1 MNRIF
6 LWKTVLR
13 ARIKYR
19 LGSRT
24 VWPSRAFVNET
35 SCNLIKVAE
44 NVEKA
49 RVSTSPIVSLESNI
63 YTHGWPYPD
72 NIQLAF
78 HLQDLIRSHGA
89 TPATIGV
96 INGVATV
103 GLSDREIV
111 TLCTAASN
119 PTTLKVS
126 RRDLPFIL
134 GMGITGN
141 KLHGGTTV
149 SGTMFLSR
157 WAGISIVGAGGI
169 GGVHLG
175 GQDSLDISA
184 DLMELGRTPMAVV
197 CGGCK
202 SYLDTVRSLEFLETQ
217 GAVVATFAD
226 GRDGN
231 VDFPGFLTRNSG
243 VKSPKVFRD
252 PKEAAAITFSLAKL
266 GTRGNRYTRPGSL
279 FANPISET
287 LSIPKD
293 EIDEA
298 FKQASSEATHQGIS
312 GNEITPFILARV
324 RDITEGRS
332 LLASRAVLE
341 SNVVMASKIAVHLA
355 SLWETEDHTIK
366 QNESL
371 DIGKSFLARRNLT
384 VSFAQPRES
393 KEPKTF
399 VKKEDPSANETKTPK
414 LRIKKHWVNHSK
426 VLGEAKVEAST
437 ANDILRPNARPE
449 YSPDIA
455 VIGTVAIELTCNLVL
470 SPNAGFNVDLKPNL
484 NSSNISRIEQNI
496 GGVSHNV
503 ALAAHLVSGN
513 QRVRLCSLVAD
524 DSSGSIIMRSL
535 KTETLDLSG
544 VKILPRVVDRSGI
557 AVPNRTA
564 QYVAV
569 NDGKKDLVLGMADM
583 QIFRHNSY
591 DCSNLTLKKLK
602 WVIIDANWTR
612 KVVRGLMSMFRTN
625 YPSVKIAF
633 EPTSEQRGADIFHTS
648 ANPGEDGGEI
658 SNALNVFPNHKIDL
672 VTPDI
677 AQLDQMFCAANTN
690 GYFENNDHWHVL
702 DAFGIHGTQSR
713 DRYRAIAGEELTEK
727 GVPFQTIYLLPYMP
741 TILTKLSSNDV
752 LLTELLKIGDPRL
765 EDTKHEQWII
775 SRTRNSH
782 MFIGG
787 VYMRLFKAAETVD
800 PADIVNSRGVGETLL
815 GILVAGLSRGLVIDQ
830 HLIDIAQKGAN
841 MTLKCK
847 HPVSPSLGEL
857 TQSLDRLALNSTK
870 IGGQHDPITSPH
882 KQEFFKLLDPHDVTD
897 TPVPSSVRFVRNL
910 NFEAEKRGTDYSI
923 HDEHPLPMIYGLPP
937 NKE

>member
-1 MNRIF
+1 
-6 LWKTVLR
+6 
-13 ARIKYR
+13 
-19 LGSRT
+19 
-24 VWPSRAFVNET
+24 
-35 SCNLIKVAE
+35 
-44 NVEKA
+44 
-49 RVSTSPIVSLESNI
+49 
-63 YTHGWPYPD
+63 
-72 NIQLAF
+72 
-78 HLQDLIRSHGA
+78 
-89 TPATIGV
+89 
-96 INGVATV
+96 
-103 GLSDREIV
+103 
-111 TLCTAASN
+111 
-119 PTTLKVS
+119 
-126 RRDLPFIL
+126 
-134 GMGITGN
+134 MGIAGN
-141 KLHGGTTV
+141 KIHGGTTI
-149 SGTMFLSR
+149 SGTVFLSR

-184 DLMELGRTPMAVV
+184 DLMELGRTPIAVV

-202 SYLDTVRSLEFLETQ
+202 SYLDTARSLEFLETQ

-293 EIDEA
+293 EIYEA
-298 FKQASSEATHQGIS
+298 VKQASSEANHRGIF
-312 GNEITPFILARV
+312 GNEITPFLLARV

-332 LLASRAVLE
+332 LLANRAVLE
-341 SNVVMASKIAVHLA
+341 SNVVMASKIAVQLA
-355 SLWETEDHTIK
+355 SLWAKEDNTIK

-371 DIGKSFLARRNLT
+371 DIGKPLLARRNLT
-384 VSFAQPRES
+384 VSFSQPHES
-393 KEPKTF
+393 KKPEIF
-399 VKKEDPSANETKTPK
+399 VKKEDPSKKEIKAPEF
-414 LRIKKHWVNHSK
+414 RIKKHFSKPSK
-426 VLGEAKVEAST
+426 VLGEVKVEAST
-437 ANDILRPNARPE
+437 ATDLLRLNSRPE
-449 YSPDIA
+449 YTPAIA

-470 SPNAGFNVDLKPNL
+470 GPNAAFNVDLQPNM

-513 QRVRLCSLVAD
+513 QRVRLCSLVAN
-524 DSSGSIIMRSL
+524 DSSGSMIMQSL

-544 VKILPRVVDRSGI
+544 IRILPRLVNRSGI

-564 QYVAV
+564 QYVAI

-591 DCSNLTLKKLK
+591 DCSKLTLKKLK
-602 WVIIDANWTR
+602 WAIIDANWTR

-625 YPSVKIAF
+625 YPLVKIAF
-633 EPTSEQRGADIFHTS
+633 EPTSDQRAADIFHTS
-648 ANPGEDGGEI
+648 ANPGEDGGDI
-658 SNALNVFPNHKIDL
+658 SNALDVFPNHKIDL

-677 AQLDQMFCAANTN
+677 AQLDKMFCAANTN

-741 TILTKLSSNDV
+741 TILTKLSSNNV

-765 EDTKHEQWII
+765 EDAKHEQWII

-787 VYMRLFKAAETVD
+787 VYMRLFKAADTVD
-800 PADIVNSRGVGETLL
+800 PADIVNSKGVGETLL
-815 GILVAGLSRGLVIDQ
+815 GILVSGLSRGLIIDE
-830 HLIDIAQKGAN
+830 HLIDIAQKGAS

-847 HPVSPSLGEL
+847 HAVSPSLGEL
-857 TQSLDRLALNSTK
+857 TQSLDRLALKSTK
-870 IGGQHDPITSPH
+870 ISGQHDSVTSSH
-882 KQEFFKLLDPHDVTD
+882 EQESYRSIDPHEDTD
-897 TPVPSSVRFVRNL
+897 TPIPSSIRYVRNL
-910 NFEAEKRGTDYSI
+910 NFEAEKRGTNYSI
-923 HDEHPLPMIYGLPP
+923 HDEDPLPVIYGLPP
-937 NKE
+937 LKK